1 MAKYGNV
8 VYHGTTYGET
18 PKIAYSV
25 APMSVQVINF
35 HEVYVYWQPP
45 SGNFSKFRLVRN
57 QNGFSETAEDGYIVF
72 EQSSTD
78 GSNISGQVTRNAFY
92 DGQENPEQIAVESGR
107 QVYYSVFLF
116 TNAKIWVKA
125 GSATAVVPK
134 NTGATEKILNL
145 LPRVF
150 TSEQISPLGTIS
162 EDSAIYKFLDGFA
175 FSYEELL
182 TDIELI
188 RPTHGVDKASY
199 STIPGEDLNVGLSIE
214 PNIPVVNQRRLI
226 REAFYLYS
234 HRGLKLGIEDYAESL
249 TGYAPVASV
258 SPNLLL
264 TVQDSTFYSSVGNWV
279 ATGATISSVT
289 DMVPATTGNQI
300 DTTYTCKV
308 IASGSGSMTLG
319 ASSPST
325 KGIPVNP
332 STQYTFGCYLKSPA
346 SAGTITIAVQFFD
359 KDGASTSS
367 YHSGTATSANNTWKT
382 TSVTATTDATSSYAI
397 LEISYSA
404 AGTYYVDQVS
414 AQLGSAVTYD
424 EARAITLLLNPK
436 KENYIKNPS
445 FEVDASTWSVTGATF
460 SRDTDVPVDG
470 YSGTYSGKFVAAG
483 AWSIKTVDKI
493 PVDPGSYITASMYS
507 KSADMS
513 SMDMSLDVYDVSDT
527 LLFSFT
533 NTHNIMTT
541 WMRDSISGL
550 IPSDS
555 TASYA
560 TLTFSGT
567 AGTLYLDMI
576 QAEDTYEA
584 TDYFD
589 GSMPEQFG
597 AVWEGTPNASAT
609 LLYPSKLI
617 KIPRLANTLNDWV
630 PMNAWWRITTPA
642 GEEYN
647 NLTV

>member
-8 VYHGTTYGET
+8 VYHGTTYGES
-18 PKIAYSV
+18 PKLAYSV

-35 HEVYVYWQPP
+35 HIAHVYWQSP
-45 SGNFSKFRLVRN
+45 SGNFSKFRLLRN
-57 QNGFSETAEDGYIVF
+57 QNGFSETAEDGYVVF
-72 EQSSTD
+72 EQMSTD
-78 GSNISGQVTRNAFY
+78 GSNISGQVTRNSFF
-92 DGQENPEQIAVESGR
+92 DGEENLEQIKLESGR
-107 QVYYSVFLF
+107 QVYYTVFLF
-116 TNAKIWVKA
+116 TNAKVWVKA
-125 GSATAVVPK
+125 GSATAIVPK
-134 NTGATEKILNL
+134 DTGATEKIVNL

-162 EDSAIYKFLDGFA
+162 KDSSLYKFLDGFA
-175 FSYEELL
+175 FTYEELL

-214 PNIPVVNQRRLI
+214 PNIPVINQRRLI

-234 HRGLKLGIEDYAESL
+234 HRGLKFGIEDYAESL

-264 TVQDSTFYSSVGNWV
+264 TVQDSTFYNSVGNWV
-279 ATGATISSVT
+279 ATAATISSTT
-289 DMVPATTGNQI
+289 DMVPATTTNQI

-308 IASGSGSMTLG
+308 IASGFGSMILG
-319 ASSPST
+319 ASSPTT

-346 SAGTITIAVQFFD
+346 SAGTITLSVQFFD
-359 KDGASTSS
+359 KDGNSTSA
-367 YHSGTATSANNTWKT
+367 YQAGTVVAANNTWKT
-382 TSVTATTDATSSYAI
+382 ASVTATTDATSSYAI
-397 LEISYSA
+397 LKIAYSA

-414 AQLGSAVTYD
+414 AQLGSSVTYD

-445 FEVDASTWSVTGATF
+445 FEIDASTWTVTGATF
-460 SRDTDVPVDG
+460 TRDTDVPTDG

-507 KSADMS
+507 KSANMS
-513 SMDMSLDVYDVSDT
+513 SMNMALNVYDSSDT

-533 NTHNIMTT
+533 DTHSITPT
-541 WMRDSISGL
+541 WMRNSISGL
-550 IPSDS
+550 IPSNS

-560 TLTFSGT
+560 ELKFSGT

-589 GSMPEQFG
+589 GSMPAEFG
-597 AVWEGTPNASAT
+597 AVWAGTANASST

-617 KIPRLANTLNDWV
+617 KIPRLARTLNDWV

>member
-8 VYHGTTYGET
+8 VYHGATYGET

-25 APMSVQVINF
+25 APMSVQVIDF
-35 HEVYVYWQPP
+35 HVAYVYWQPP
-45 SGNFSKFRLVRN
+45 NGNFSKFRLIRN
-57 QNGFSETAEDGYIVF
+57 QNGFPETAEDGYVVF
-72 EQSSTD
+72 EQSSAD
-78 GSNISGQVTRNAFY
+78 GSNISGQVTRNYFF
-92 DGQENPEQIAVESGR
+92 DGEENLGQVGIESGR

-125 GSATAVVPK
+125 GSTTGVVPK
-134 NTGATEKILNL
+134 DTGATEKLLNL
-145 LPRVF
+145 LPRVL
-150 TSEQISPLGTIS
+150 TSEQISPLGTVS
-162 EDSAIYKFLDGFA
+162 PDSAIYKFLDGFA
-175 FSYEELL
+175 FTYEEWL
-182 TDIELI
+182 TDLELI

-214 PNIPVVNQRRLI
+214 PNIPAINQRRLI
-226 REAFYLYS
+226 REAFYMYS

-249 TGYAPVASV
+249 TGYPPVATV

-264 TVQDSTFYSSVGNWV
+264 TVQDSTFYNSVGNWV
-279 ATGATISSVT
+279 ATGATIEPAT
-289 DMVPATTGNQI
+289 NIVPATTSNQI
-300 DTTYTCKV
+300 DTTYTCK
-308 IASGSGSMTLG
+308 ITAASSGSMILG
-319 ASSPST
+319 ASSPIT
-325 KGIPVNP
+325 KGIPVNA
-332 STQYTFGCYLKSPA
+332 STQYTFGCYLKSPS
-346 SAGTITIAVQFFD
+346 SAGTITISVQFFD
-359 KDGASTSS
+359 KDGNSTSS
-367 YHSGTATSANNTWKT
+367 YHSGTATAANNTWKT

-397 LEISYSA
+397 LKISYSA

-414 AQLGSAVTYD
+414 AQLGDTVTYD

-445 FEVDASTWSVTGATF
+445 FEVDASTWTVTGATF
-460 SRDTDVPVDG
+460 SQESDVPTDG

-483 AWSIKTVDKI
+483 DWSIKTVDKI

-507 KSADMS
+507 KSTDMT
-513 SMDMSLDVYDVSDT
+513 SMNMSLDVYDLNDT

-533 NTHNIMTT
+533 DTHSIMTT
-541 WMRDSISGL
+541 WMRNSISGL

-560 TLTFSGT
+560 ELKFSGT
-567 AGTLYLDMI
+567 AGTLYLDSI

-597 AVWEGTPNASAT
+597 AVWAGTPHASST
-609 LLYPSKLI
+609 LLYPSKLV
-617 KIPRLANTLNDWV
+617 KIPRLAGTLNDWV
-630 PMNAWWRITTPA
+630 PMNAWWRIITPA
-642 GEEYN
+642 KEEYN